1 MASPRLHQDGEDS
14 VKAPDF
20 MYERPET
27 LADALALLGD
37 AEREAQPLAGG
48 QSLMPMMNFRLAAP
62 EVPAGSSSWRVAGDH
77 GDNCTDAQDN
87 VLYFKKISSSPR
99 GRVGSVASLRR
110 A

>member
-37 AEREAQPLAGG
+37 AEREAQPLAGCPG
-48 QSLMPMMNFRLAAP
+48 ATYTL
-62 EVPAGSSSWRVAGDH
+62 
-77 GDNCTDAQDN
+77 
-87 VLYFKKISSSPR
+87 
-99 GRVGSVASLRR
+99 
-110 A
+110 